1 MFTLL
6 TTVVIG
12 IFFAIF
18 ATQNT
23 EAITLNFGEY
33 VLPNLPVYLAV
44 LTPLLI
50 GLLVGFFMYT
60 LRDLSDDL
68 TINEYQEKI
77 KKLKNDLA
85 ETTQKAHKLQ
95 IENSKLKKE
104 VGRGKD
110 ENSI

>member
-23 EAITLNFGEY
+23 GSIAVNFGDY
-33 VLPNLPVYLAV
+33 MLPNVPIYLAV

-50 GLLVGFFMYT
+50 GLLIGFFYVH
-60 LRDLSDDL
+60 
-68 TINEYQEKI
+68 
-77 KKLKNDLA
+77 LKRSFAGHDN
-85 ETTQKAHKLQ
+85 
-95 IENSKLKKE
+95 
-104 VGRGKD
+104 
-110 ENSI
+110 